1 MERFS
6 MHYVLPILLVSCFM
20 TSAVSVDWDQVRF
33 GPQVSVGS
41 SGFEFGGYA
50 EFDILDDQYRL
61 RPELFIHDKDRPAGA
76 FAFLWHTT
84 FLKLPAKHDFYMG
97 PRVAYHN
104 GEDNH
109 DPRGELSYM
118 ALYNLP
124 IPPLSA
130 DTRHHLE
137 IFAALGLVDKDGT
150 EFSATAGAGY
160 FFKF

>member
-1 MERFS
+1 MRFL
-6 MHYVLPILLVSCFM
+6 MPLVLFASFA
-20 TSAVSVDWDQVRF
+20 TAENAFDWSEVRF

-84 FLKLPAKHDFYMG
+84 FLKLPEQHDFYMG

-104 GEDNH
+104 GKESD
-109 DPRGELSYM
+109 DPRAELSYM

-124 IPPLSA
+124 IPPLKA
-130 DTRHHLE
+130 DSRHHLE
-137 IFAALGLVDKDGT
+137 IFAALGLLDKDGT
-150 EFSATAGAGY
+150 ELAATAGAGY